1 MYTFSLLKNFWIE
14 EEYSRDIVN
23 RIINEHKTSYIIAR
37 LLYLVPNLE
46 FDDVPDFLNPKMKN
60 LMPNPNHLLDMPKA
74 VERIYTAIE
83 KKEKITIFGDYDVD
97 GATSCA
103 VIHNY
108 LKSIGV
114 ESEIYIPDRVREGYG
129 PNIEAMKT
137 IAANGTKLLITVDC
151 GTVAFEPLEEAHAQ
165 GMDAIVIDHH
175 LGVSDVP
182 KSVAII
188 NPNRLDE
195 TTPLKYLCGVF

>member
-14 EEYSRDIVN
+14 EEYSRETIN
-23 RIINEHKTSYIIAR
+23 RIISEHKTSYIIAR

-46 FDDVPDFLNPKMKN
+46 FEQVPDFLSPKMKN

-74 VERIYTAIE
+74 VERIYTAIT

-97 GATSCA
+97 GATSSA
-103 VIHNY
+103 IIHNY

-114 ESEIYIPDRVREGYG
+114 DSEIYIPDRVREGYG

-137 IAANGTKLLITVDC
+137 IAAKFLQNFNWQISTAVYRKFGVCNLKNVGVALFIFRIKGNLPNFTVKLVQFHRYTNHRLN
-151 GTVAFEPLEEAHAQ
+151 
-165 GMDAIVIDHH
+165 AILHTLV
-175 LGVSDVP
+175 
-182 KSVAII
+182 
-188 NPNRLDE
+188 
-195 TTPLKYLCGVF
+195 